1 MPHYHNSIAK
11 ASLLSHSAAAHTST
25 IVTPNSGGSDRN
37 PGGRGKEVKATR
49 GGKRDSLCKA
59 TLGVGSELPKLGRN
73 TTLYNVLQ

>member
-1 MPHYHNSIAK
+1 MAT
-11 ASLLSHSAAAHTST
+11 ASLLSHSAAAHINT
-25 IVTPNSGGSDRN
+25 IVTPTSGGSDRN
-37 PGGRGKEVKATR
+37 PGGGEKEVKAPR